1 MKMKGGVKVKF
12 YMYGRT
18 PREKTP
24 KWITVVL
31 ISFFV
36 CLAAVFFMVG
46 IVISIDIQSIF
57 PILIVFFS
65 ITLFAFLMAILAYN
79 MNHAYIEIEDGMIK
93 IVEYPFFKK
102 RERSI
107 FLQDIKKVKWHAGG
121 GRGQLPFLAFKN
133 NKNKMLFH
141 LDYVPEVISYFEG
154 LGFKIEY

>member
-1 MKMKGGVKVKF
+1 MIMKGGVKVKF

-18 PREKTP
+18 PRGKTP

-65 ITLFAFLMAILAYN
+65 IISFPGEKCKKNHQLSAFSTK
-79 MNHAYIEIEDGMIK
+79 DGFYRQI
-93 IVEYPFFKK
+93 
-102 RERSI
+102 
-107 FLQDIKKVKWHAGG
+107 G
-121 GRGQLPFLAFKN
+121 
-133 NKNKMLFH
+133 
-141 LDYVPEVISYFEG
+141 
-154 LGFKIEY
+154 

>member
-1 MKMKGGVKVKF
+1 MKF

-18 PREKTP
+18 PRGKTP

-57 PILIVFFS
+57 PILAVFFS

-79 MNHAYIEIEDGMIK
+79 MNHAYIEIEGETIE
-93 IVEYPFFKK
+93 IIEYPFFKK
-102 RERSI
+102 RERSV
-107 FLQDIKKVKWHAGG
+107 LLCDIKKVKWRAGG
-121 GRGQLPFLAFKN
+121 RTQLPYLAFKN

-141 LDYVPEVISYFEG
+141 LDYVPEVISYFEE
-154 LGFKIEY
+154 KIRQVSAARS